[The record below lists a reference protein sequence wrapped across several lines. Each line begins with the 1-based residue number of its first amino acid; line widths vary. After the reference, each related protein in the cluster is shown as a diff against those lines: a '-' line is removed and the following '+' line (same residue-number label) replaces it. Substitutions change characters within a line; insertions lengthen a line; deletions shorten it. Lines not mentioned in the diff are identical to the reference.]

1 MSYDH
6 MSLKDLVE
14 FMAKSLVDHPDQVE
28 VNEVV
33 GEQTTVVELKVAK
46 EDLGKVIGKQGRT
59 ARSMRTILNAAS
71 TKLQKRS
78 VLEIVE

>member
-1 MSYDH
+1 MSNE
-6 MSLKDLVE
+6 SSNLRDLVE
-14 FMAKSLVDHPDQVE
+14 FMAKSLVDHPDSVE
-28 VNEVV
+28 VQEID

>member
-1 MSYDH
+1 MDYT
-6 MSLKDLVE
+6 SLKDLVE
-14 FMAKSLVDHPDQVE
+14 FMAKSLVDKPDEVS
-28 VNEVV
+28 VNELI

-71 TKLQKRS
+71 TKLSKRS